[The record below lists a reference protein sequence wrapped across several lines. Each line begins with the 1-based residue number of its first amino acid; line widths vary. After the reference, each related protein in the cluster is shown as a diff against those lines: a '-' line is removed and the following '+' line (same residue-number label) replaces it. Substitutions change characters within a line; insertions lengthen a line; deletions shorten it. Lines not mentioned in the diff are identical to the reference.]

1 MITKDFIMDLFEE
14 EWENFQANRVLAPD
28 TSAKLWSGVV
38 KNTTPRLFHFRWVA
52 VAASVLL
59 IVGLSWHFMVKKQG
73 VAVAS
78 MTNHTP
84 QKMALTLSDG
94 STVELLPNS
103 KLSYPENFTASK
115 RDVVLT
121 GEATFTIAKDV
132 AKPFTVHSNSVL
144 ITVLGTRFTVTS
156 GAGNA
161 TKVILH
167 EGKVMV
173 NASKKEYYLTP
184 GDIFLYK
191 KGLAARVLHLE
202 KDKDGC
208 YVFNDYPLDVVFDQL
223 QTIYNTKIDYD
234 KAELGNRT
242 FIGKTDGKDS
252 LYHILKSISLLNNF
266 SLHQQAGG
274 FVIASS
280 PN

>member
-1 MITKDFIMDLFEE
+1 MDLFEE
-14 EWENFQANRVLAPD
+14 DWENFQTTRVLGPD
-28 TSAKLWSGVV
+28 TSAKLWGRVV
-38 KNTTPRLFHFRWVA
+38 KNTTPRLFHVRWIA

-59 IVGLSWHFMVKKQG
+59 IMGLSWHFMARKQG
-73 VAVAS
+73 VAFAS

-103 KLSYPENFTASK
+103 KLSYPEHFTASK

-132 AKPFTVHSNSVL
+132 AQPFTVHSNSVL

-156 GAGNA
+156 GGADNA
-161 TKVILH
+161 TKVILQ

-173 NASKKEYYLTP
+173 NASKKDYYLTP
-184 GDIFLYK
+184 GDIFLVK
-191 KGLAARVLHLE
+191 KGVAARVLHLG

-223 QTIYNTKIDYD
+223 QIIYNTKITYD
-234 KAELGNRT
+234 RAELGNRT

-252 LYHILKSISLLNNF
+252 LYHILKSISLLNGF
-266 SLHQQAGG
+266 GLHRQEG
-274 FVIASS
+274 FVIDSN
-280 PN
+280 PH